1 MERMRYSAVDASGR
15 LVHGE
20 IDAASEADGVAA
32 LRRQGLLPVRLEAA
46 RAGGSGL
53 RGVLDV
59 QFGARSGLG
68 RQEVADL
75 IGELAVM
82 LGAGQPIDG
91 ALRFIVETAPGRRVR
106 TVASALHEA
115 GRSGGSLADAMAR
128 QDGSCRAIDVAM
140 VRAGEASGQLAPAL
154 DHLARLL
161 ERQRSLVASVRTA
174 MIYPALLL
182 VAATGA
188 IGLMLTQV
196 LPQFVPLFEQ
206 NGAKLPP
213 STRFMIDAGDFLSA
227 HGLTLMLSVLAAV
240 LSAMAVLRV
249 PAVRLGAER
258 ALLGLPV
265 IGGLQR
271 EVLAARF
278 TRTLGTLVSNGVPL
292 TAALA
297 IVREAIGHRV
307 ARLAVERADLSVRG
321 GGGLS
326 APLAESGVFPVRM
339 TQLLRLGE
347 ANAQLGPMALR
358 AAGIHEARTAQAV
371 QRLLALLVPTITV
384 VMGLAVAGIVASLL
398 TAMLSLNDLAV

>member
-1 MERMRYSAVDASGR
+1 MARMRYSAVDAAGK
-15 LVHGE
+15 LVQGE
-20 IDAASEADGVAA
+20 LDVTSEADAVAA
-32 LRRQGLLPVRLEAA
+32 LRQQGLLPVRVEAA
-46 RAGGSGL
+46 GAGNGL
-53 RGVLDV
+53 RGLLDL
-59 QFGARSGLG
+59 QFGGRMGLG
-68 RQEVADL
+68 RQEVGDL
-75 IGELAVM
+75 IGEVAVM

-91 ALRFIVETAPGRRVR
+91 ALRFIVDTAPGRRLR
-106 TVASALHEA
+106 AVASALHEA
-115 GRSGGSLADAMAR
+115 VRSGGSLADAMAR
-128 QDGSCRAIDVAM
+128 QDGGFRPIDVAM

-154 DHLARLL
+154 EHLARLL

-188 IGLMLTQV
+188 IVLMLTQV

-213 STRFMIDAGDFLSA
+213 STRLMIDAGDFFSA
-227 HGLTLMLSVLAAV
+227 HGLTLLLALLAAGLFGV
-240 LSAMAVLRV
+240 AVLRV

-258 ALLGLPV
+258 VLLGLPV
-265 IGGLQR
+265 IGGLLR

-292 TAALA
+292 IGALA
-297 IVREAIGHRV
+297 IVREAIGNTV
-307 ARLAVERADLSVRG
+307 ARMAVEQADLSARG

-326 APLAESGVFPVRM
+326 APLAVSGVFPVRM

-347 ANAQLGPMALR
+347 ENAQLGRMALR
-358 AAGIHEARTAQAV
+358 AAEIHEARTAQTV
-371 QRLLALLVPTITV
+371 QRLLALLVPAITI
-384 VMGLAVAGIVASLL
+384 VMGLAVGGIVASLL

>member
-1 MERMRYSAVDASGR
+1 
-15 LVHGE
+15 
-20 IDAASEADGVAA
+20 
-32 LRRQGLLPVRLEAA
+32 
-46 RAGGSGL
+46 
-53 RGVLDV
+53 
-59 QFGARSGLG
+59 
-68 RQEVADL
+68 
-75 IGELAVM
+75 
-82 LGAGQPIDG
+82 
-91 ALRFIVETAPGRRVR
+91 
-106 TVASALHEA
+106 
-115 GRSGGSLADAMAR
+115 
-128 QDGSCRAIDVAM
+128 M